1 MDTEKTK
8 VIFRTFKDGSE
19 NVIALFPDELGDSS
33 LGTCLS
39 YMHIGQHGSASSI
52 DITDTTRPS
61 TKDELKPLYAELESL
76 GYNLTIKKKFMYS
89 HFVTRRNKLN
99 AIGSK

>member
-39 YMHIGQHGSASSI
+39 YMHVGQHGSASI
-52 DITDTTRPS
+52 NITNITKPS
-61 TKDELKPLYAELESL
+61 TKDELEPLYKELVSI
-76 GYNLTIKKKFMYS
+76 GYDLTVKKKFLYS
-89 HFVTRRNKLN
+89 HFITRLNKLS
-99 AIGSK
+99 AIRSK